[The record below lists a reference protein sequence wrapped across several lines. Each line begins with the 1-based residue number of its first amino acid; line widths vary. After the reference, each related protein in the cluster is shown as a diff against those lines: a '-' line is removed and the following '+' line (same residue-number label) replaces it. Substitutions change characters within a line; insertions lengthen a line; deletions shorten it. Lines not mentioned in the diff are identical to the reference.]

1 MAYAGR
7 LATMLAAILLAALAA
22 ARPAAAANPELTALV
37 RGVNDDEARSTAL
50 RIAEMDIAVR
60 LHGDIAE
67 TLVTARFE
75 NSGQSQ
81 LEGHFTLAMPTGS
94 VVTGYALDV
103 GGRMIDGVL
112 VDQIEARRAY
122 ESRVRQRIDPG
133 LGEVSRDFEFKTRVY
148 PIDPGKSRTVRVRF
162 VTPLDP
168 KKGYE
173 LPLSHEQE
181 IGRFTVSIEA
191 GGLSDKPDLAV
202 SGVARPEWRREGD
215 RLVFTHSADKARLDG
230 ALTVAAA

>member
-81 LEGHFTLAMPTGS
+81 LEGHFTLAMPAGS

-103 GGRMIDGVL
+103 AGQMIDGVL

-122 ESRVRQRIDPG
+122 QARVRERIDPG
-133 LGEVSRDFEFKTRVY
+133 LGEVSRGFEFKTRVY
-148 PIDPGKSRTVRVRF
+148 PIEAGSSRTVRVRF

-168 KKGYE
+168 RRGYE

-181 IGRFTVSIEA
+181 IGRLSFSVEA
-191 GGLSDKPDLAV
+191 
-202 SGVARPEWRREGD
+202 SGVAAAPRLSVPGFAKAEWRQ
-215 RLVFTHSADKARLDG
+215 DG
-230 ALTVAAA
+230 NSHRFSG